1 MEEVLEEGIEV
12 VIPSTMGSGDGRVGD
27 SSVGDG
33 SRDETTATDVV
44 PESPRRNE
52 RRVGAVVRSAFL
64 VLTLFAVMMSVG
76 VAIGRSFKRNA
87 NASQAASTGV
97 SENAHT
103 GSTQSGT
110 WG

>member
-1 MEEVLEEGIEV
+1 MEEVLEEGIEMMA
-12 VIPSTMGSGDGRVGD
+12 PTNMGGG
-27 SSVGDG
+27 SVGDG
-33 SRDETTATDVV
+33 SRDDETNATDVV
-44 PESPRRNE
+44 HESPHRIK
-52 RRVGAVVRSAFL
+52 RRVGTVVRSAFL
-64 VLTLFAVMMSVG
+64 VICLFAVMMSVG

-103 GSTQSGT
+103 GSTQSDT

>member
-12 VIPSTMGSGDGRVGD
+12 MIPSTMRGGRVGD
-27 SSVGDG
+27 GSV
-33 SRDETTATDVV
+33 DETTTSGEGS
-44 PESPRRNE
+44 ESPHRNK
-52 RRVGAVVRSAFL
+52 RRVGAVFRSAFL
-64 VLTLFAVMMSVG
+64 VLAPFAAMMSVG
-76 VAIGRSFKRNA
+76 VAIGRSLMRNA
-87 NASQAASTGV
+87 NASQASTGV